1 MAGGS
6 GEPDTVVGDAGAMQ
20 GIEIGMAVAD
30 EALADDVRRAAAAA
44 ARSVT
49 DIDRGRPRACWASA
63 AGLVLD
69 LGAATAMAEAARAGG
84 LPRRDGVAIVAAEAG
99 MAELAAAVEVGAAQV
114 FVLPA
119 QVRELARFLAA
130 REQDDGAR
138 SRVVAVLGGHG
149 GAGASVLAAA
159 VAVTAPGRGITALAV
174 DADPWGGG
182 LDLLLGCAD
191 MPGLRW
197 GDLALRG
204 GHVPSD
210 ALVAALPGR
219 AGAVA
224 VLSAG
229 GAVAGT
235 SDAAGGAPSPEIPV
249 EGLLAVIDA
258 GRRSV
263 GVTVVDLPRRDDPAT
278 SACLEVADVVIVVMG
293 ATVRGCAAAR
303 SVIDGVARRARRV
316 GLVVRGPAPG
326 GLSAR
331 DVERAVGAPLLV
343 SMRPQPGLASQLDD
357 GGLRLRRG
365 TPLAVA
371 AGRVLDGVRR
381 GAA

>member
-1 MAGGS
+1 MR
-6 GEPDTVVGDAGAMQ
+6 

-30 EALADDVRRAAAAA
+30 SALADDVRRAAAAA
-44 ARSVT
+44 ARAVT
-49 DIDRGRPRACWASA
+49 DIDRGRPRAGWASA

-69 LGAATAMAEAARAGG
+69 LAAATAMAEAARSGG
-84 LPRRDGVAIVAAEAG
+84 LPRREGVAIVAAQAG

-114 FVLPA
+114 FVLPE
-119 QVRELARFLAA
+119 QVRDLARFLAA
-130 REQDDGAR
+130 REQDDGER
-138 SRVVAVLGGHG
+138 SRVVAVVGGHG

-159 VAVTAPGRGITALAV
+159 VAVAAPGRGVTALAV

-191 MPGLRW
+191 LPGLRW

-229 GAVAGT
+229 GGAGV
-235 SDAAGGAPSPEIPV
+235 PEIPV

-278 SACLEVADVVIVVMG
+278 SACLEVADAVVVVVG
-293 ATVRGCAAAR
+293 ATVRGCAAGRAVAGGLAGRAR
-303 SVIDGVARRARRV
+303 SV
-316 GLVVRGPAPG
+316 GLVVRGPSPG

-331 DVERAVGAPLLV
+331 DVERAVGLPLLA
-343 SMRPQPGLASQLDD
+343 SMRPQPRLDEQLD
-357 GGLRLRRG
+357 GAGLRLRRG
-365 TPLAVA
+365 TPLEVA

>member
-1 MAGGS
+1 MR
-6 GEPDTVVGDAGAMQ
+6 
-20 GIEIGMAVAD
+20 GIEIGMAVA
-30 EALADDVRRAAAAA
+30 AGPLADDVRRAAAAA
-44 ARSVT
+44 ARTVT
-49 DIDRGRPRACWASA
+49 DLDQGRPRAGWASA

-69 LGAATAMAEAARAGG
+69 LPAATAMAEAARAGG
-84 LPRRDGVAIVAAEAG
+84 LPRRDGVAIVAAQAG
-99 MAELAAAVEVGAAQV
+99 MQELEVAVSVGAAQV

-119 QVRELARFLAA
+119 QVRDLARFLAA

-138 SRVVAVLGGHG
+138 SRVVAVVGGHG
-149 GAGASVLAAA
+149 GAGASVLTAAIA
-159 VAVTAPGRGITALAV
+159 VAAPGRGVTALAV

-204 GHVPSD
+204 GHVPAE

-219 AGAVA
+219 AGALA
-224 VLSAG
+224 VLSASG
-229 GAVAGT
+229 GASGK
-235 SDAAGGAPSPEIPV
+235 DAPEIPV

-278 SACLEVADVVIVVMG
+278 AACLEIADVAVLVAA
-293 ATVRGCAAAR
+293 ATVRGAAAAR
-303 SVIDGVARRARRV
+303 TVADSVSGRARRV

-331 DVERAVGAPLLV
+331 DVERAVGVPLLA
-343 SMRPQPGLASQLDD
+343 SMRPQPGLAEQLDG
-357 GGLRLRRG
+357 GGLRLRKG

-381 GAA
+381 CAA

>member
-1 MAGGS
+1 MR
-6 GEPDTVVGDAGAMQ
+6 

-30 EALADDVRRAAAAA
+30 GALADDVRRAAAAA
-44 ARSVT
+44 ARTVT
-49 DIDRGRPRACWASA
+49 DVDRGQPRAAWATAS
-63 AGLVLD
+63 GLVLD
-69 LGAATAMAEAARAGG
+69 LAAAQVMAAAARAGG
-84 LPRRDGVAIVAAEAG
+84 LPRREGVAMVAAQAG
-99 MAELAAAVEVGAAQV
+99 LPELAAAVDVGAAQV
-114 FVLPA
+114 FELPA
-119 QVRELARFLAA
+119 QVRDLARFLAA
-130 REQDDGAR
+130 REPDDGAR

-159 VAVTAPGRGITALAV
+159 VAVAAPGRGITALAV

-191 MPGLRW
+191 LPGLRW

-204 GHVPSD
+204 GHVPSE

-219 AGAVA
+219 ADAVA
-224 VLSAG
+224 VL
-229 GAVAGT
+229 
-235 SDAAGGAPSPEIPV
+235 AAGGPPAPEIPA
-249 EGLLAVIDA
+249 EALLAVLDA

-263 GVTVVDLPRRDDPAT
+263 GVTVVDLPRRSDAAT
-278 SACLEVADVVIVVMG
+278 DACLEVADVVLVVCG
-293 ATVRGCAAAR
+293 ATVRACAAAR
-303 SVIDGVARRARRV
+303 SVADGVARRARAAR
-316 GLVVRGPAPG
+316 LVVRGPAPG

-331 DVERAVGAPLLV
+331 DVERAVGLPLLT
-343 SMRPQPGLASQLDD
+343 SMRPQPGLDAQLDE

-365 TPLAVA
+365 SPLAAA

>member
-1 MAGGS
+1 MR
-6 GEPDTVVGDAGAMQ
+6 

-30 EALADDVRRAAAAA
+30 GALADDVRRAAAAA
-44 ARSVT
+44 ARAVT

-69 LGAATAMAEAARAGG
+69 LAAASAMAEAARAGG
-84 LPRRDGVAIVAAEAG
+84 LPRREGVAIVAGEAG
-99 MAELAAAVEVGAAQV
+99 MAELAAAVEVGATQV

-191 MPGLRW
+191 TPGLRW

-219 AGAVA
+219 SGAVA

-229 GAVAGT
+229 GAVAGAGR
-235 SDAAGGAPSPEIPV
+235 DAGGAPSPEIPV

-263 GVTVVDLPRRDDPAT
+263 GVTVVDLPRRDDSAT
-278 SACLEVADVVIVVMG
+278 SACLEVADVVIVVAG

-303 SVIDGVARRARRV
+303 SVVDGVTGRARRI
-316 GLVVRGPAPG
+316 GLVARGPAPG

-331 DVERAVGAPLLV
+331 DVERAVGVPLV
-343 SMRPQPGLASQLDD
+343 ASMRPQPGLAAQLDD

-365 TPLAVA
+365 TPLSVA
-371 AGRVLDGVRR
+371 AGRVLDAVRR
-381 GAA
+381 SAA

>member
-1 MAGGS
+1 MR
-6 GEPDTVVGDAGAMQ
+6 

-30 EALADDVRRAAAAA
+30 GALADDVRRAAAAA

-49 DIDRGRPRACWASA
+49 DIDRGRPRAGWASA

-69 LGAATAMAEAARAGG
+69 LAAATAMAEAARAGG
-84 LPRRDGVAIVAAEAG
+84 LPRREGVALVASQAG
-99 MAELAAAVEVGAAQV
+99 MAELAAAVDVGAAQV

-138 SRVVAVLGGHG
+138 SRVLAVLGGHG

-159 VAVTAPGRGITALAV
+159 IAVTAPGRGTTALAV

-204 GHVPSD
+204 GHVPSE

-219 AGAVA
+219 PGAVA

-229 GAVAGT
+229 GAGPRDRAGEQ
-235 SDAAGGAPSPEIPV
+235 APAIPV
-249 EGLLAVIDA
+249 EGLLAVLDA

-278 SACLEVADVVIVVMG
+278 SACLEVADVVVVVAG

-303 SVIDGVARRARRV
+303 TVADGVAGRARQV

-331 DVERAVGAPLLV
+331 DVERAVGVPLLA
-343 SMRPQPGLASQLDD
+343 SMRPQPGLDGQLDD

-365 TPLAVA
+365 TPLSVA
-371 AGRVLDGVRR
+371 AGRVLDGLRR

>member
-1 MAGGS
+1 MR
-6 GEPDTVVGDAGAMQ
+6 

-30 EALADDVRRAAAAA
+30 GPLADDVRRAAAAA
-44 ARSVT
+44 SRAVT
-49 DIDRGRPRACWASA
+49 DIDRGRPRAGWASA

-69 LGAATAMAEAARAGG
+69 LAAATAMAEAARSGG
-84 LPRRDGVAIVAAEAG
+84 LPRREGVAIVAAEAG
-99 MAELAAAVEVGAAQV
+99 MAELTAAVEVGAAQV

-119 QVRELARFLAA
+119 QVRDLARFLAA
-130 REQDDGAR
+130 REPDDGAR
-138 SRVVAVLGGHG
+138 SRVLAVVGGHG

-159 VAVTAPGRGITALAV
+159 VAITAPGRGITALAV

-191 MPGLRW
+191 APGLRW

-219 AGAVA
+219 PGALA
-224 VLSAG
+224 VLAAG
-229 GAVAGT
+229 GAVDG
-235 SDAAGGAPSPEIPV
+235 PPPEIPV

-263 GVTVVDLPRRDDPAT
+263 GVTVVDQPRRDDPAT
-278 SACLEVADVVIVVMG
+278 SACLEVADVVVVVAG

-303 SVIDGVARRARRV
+303 SVADGVAGRARQV

-326 GLSAR
+326 GLSSR
-331 DVERAVGAPLLV
+331 DVERAVGVPLLA
-343 SMRPQPGLASQLDD
+343 SMRPQPRLDEQLDG

-365 TPLAVA
+365 TPLAAA
-371 AGRVLDGVRR
+371 AGRVLDGLRR

>member
-1 MAGGS
+1 
-6 GEPDTVVGDAGAMQ
+6 MQ

-30 EALADDVRRAAAAA
+30 GGLADDVRRAAAAA
-44 ARSVT
+44 ARGVT
-49 DIDRGRPRACWASA
+49 EIDRGRPRAAWASA
-63 AGLVLD
+63 TGLVLD
-69 LGAATAMAEAARAGG
+69 LNAATAMADAARAGG
-84 LPRRDGVAIVAAEAG
+84 LPRREGVAIVARQAG
-99 MAELAAAVEVGAAQV
+99 MAELAVAVDVGAAQV
-114 FVLPA
+114 FALPD

-130 REQDDGAR
+130 REPDDGAR

-149 GAGASVLAAA
+149 GAGASVLTAA
-159 VAVTAPGRGITALAV
+159 VAVAAPGRGVTALAV

-191 MPGLRW
+191 LPGLRW

-229 GAVAGT
+229 GSPV
-235 SDAAGGAPSPEIPV
+235 PEIPA
-249 EGLLAVIDA
+249 EALLAVLDA

-263 GVTVVDLPRRDDPAT
+263 GVTVVDLPRRSDSAT
-278 SACLEVADVVIVVMG
+278 AACLEVADVVLVVVG

-303 SVIDGVARRARRV
+303 SVADGAVRRARSA

-331 DVERAVGAPLLV
+331 DVERAVGLPLLT
-343 SMRPQPGLASQLDD
+343 SMRPQPGLDTQLED

-365 TPLAVA
+365 SPLSVA

>member
-1 MAGGS
+1 MR
-6 GEPDTVVGDAGAMQ
+6 

-30 EALADDVRRAAAAA
+30 GALADDVRRAAAAA
-44 ARSVT
+44 ARAVT
-49 DIDRGRPRACWASA
+49 DIDRGRPRAGWASA

-69 LGAATAMAEAARAGG
+69 LGAATAMAEAARGGG
-84 LPRRDGVAIVAAEAG
+84 LPRREGVAIVASQAG
-99 MAELAAAVEVGAAQV
+99 MAELAAAVDVGAAQV

-119 QVRELARFLAA
+119 QVRDLARFLAA
-130 REQDDGAR
+130 REPDDGER
-138 SRVVAVLGGHG
+138 SRVVAVVGGHG

-159 VAVTAPGRGITALAV
+159 VAVAAPGRGVTALAV

-191 MPGLRW
+191 LPGLRW
-197 GDLALRG
+197 GDLAVRG

-229 GAVAGT
+229 GAGV
-235 SDAAGGAPSPEIPV
+235 PEIPV

-278 SACLEVADVVIVVMG
+278 SACLEVADVVVVVVG
-293 ATVRGCAAAR
+293 ATVRGCAAGRAVAAGVAGRAR
-303 SVIDGVARRARRV
+303 SV
-316 GLVVRGPAPG
+316 GLVVRGPSPG

-331 DVERAVGAPLLV
+331 DVERAVGLPLLA
-343 SMRPQPGLASQLDD
+343 SMRPQPRLDEQLD
-357 GGLRLRRG
+357 GAGLRLRRG

>member
-1 MAGGS
+1 MPVGS
-6 GEPDTVVGDAGAMQ
+6 GEPDNAIGDGGAMR
-20 GIEIGMAVAD
+20 GIEIGMAVA
-30 EALADDVRRAAAAA
+30 EGPLADDVRRAAAAA

-49 DIDRGRPRACWASA
+49 DIDRGRPRAGWASA
-63 AGLVLD
+63 AGVVLD
-69 LGAATAMAEAARAGG
+69 LAAATAMAEAARAGG

-138 SRVVAVLGGHG
+138 SRVVAVVGGHG

-159 VAVTAPGRGITALAV
+159 VAVTAPGRGVTALAV

-191 MPGLRW
+191 VPGLRW

-204 GHVPSD
+204 GHVPAD

-224 VLSAG
+224 VL
-229 GAVAGT
+229 
-235 SDAAGGAPSPEIPV
+235 AAGGATGGAAAPEIPV

-278 SACLEVADVVIVVMG
+278 AACLEVADLAVVVAA

-303 SVIDGVARRARRV
+303 SVADGVSGRARQV
-316 GLVVRGPAPG
+316 ALVVRGPAPG

-331 DVERAVGAPLLV
+331 DVARAVGFPLLA
-343 SMRPQPGLASQLDD
+343 SMRPQPGLDAQLDG

-365 TPLAVA
+365 SPLAVA

-381 GAA
+381 GAV

>member
-1 MAGGS
+1 MR
-6 GEPDTVVGDAGAMQ
+6 

-30 EALADDVRRAAAAA
+30 GPLADDVRRAAAAA

-49 DIDRGRPRACWASA
+49 DIDRGRPRAGWASA

-69 LGAATAMAEAARAGG
+69 LAAATAMAEAARAGG
-84 LPRRDGVAIVAAEAG
+84 LPRRDGVAIVAAQAG
-99 MAELAAAVEVGAAQV
+99 MAELAAAVEVGAAHV
-114 FVLPA
+114 FVLPD
-119 QVRELARFLAA
+119 QVRDLARFLAA

-159 VAVTAPGRGITALAV
+159 VAVAAPGRGVTALAV

-204 GHVPSD
+204 GHVPAE

-219 AGAVA
+219 AGALA
-224 VLSAG
+224 VLAAG
-229 GAVAGT
+229 GTAGG
-235 SDAAGGAPSPEIPV
+235 AAGGAMVPEIPV

-263 GVTVVDLPRRDDPAT
+263 GVTVVDLPRRNDPAT
-278 SACLEVADVVIVVMG
+278 AACLEVADVVVVVAS

-303 SVIDGVARRARRV
+303 AVAGGVAGRARQAA
-316 GLVVRGPAPG
+316 LVVRGPAPG

-331 DVERAVGAPLLV
+331 DVERAVGLPLLA
-343 SMRPQPGLASQLDD
+343 SMRPQPGLAAQLDG

>member
-1 MAGGS
+1 MR
-6 GEPDTVVGDAGAMQ
+6 
-20 GIEIGMAVAD
+20 GIEIGMAVSD
-30 EALADDVRRAAAAA
+30 GALADDVRRAAAAA

-69 LGAATAMAEAARAGG
+69 LAAATAMAEAARAGG
-84 LPRRDGVAIVAAEAG
+84 LARRDGVAIVAAQAG

-114 FVLPA
+114 FALPA
-119 QVRELARFLAA
+119 QVRDLARFLAA

-182 LDLLLGCAD
+182 LDLVLGCAD

-229 GAVAGT
+229 GTAAAGT
-235 SDAAGGAPSPEIPV
+235 RDQGGGAPSPEIPV

-263 GVTVVDLPRRDDPAT
+263 GVTVVDLPRRDDPTT
-278 SACLEVADVVIVVMG
+278 SACLEVADVVVVVSA

-303 SVIDGVARRARRV
+303 TVVDGVAARARQV

-331 DVERAVGAPLLV
+331 DVERAVGVPLLA
-343 SMRPQPGLASQLDD
+343 SMRPQPGLAAQLDD

-371 AGRVLDGVRR
+371 AGRVLDGLRR

>member
-1 MAGGS
+1 MR
-6 GEPDTVVGDAGAMQ
+6 

-30 EALADDVRRAAAAA
+30 GALADDVRRAAAAA

-49 DIDRGRPRACWASA
+49 DIDRGRPRAGWASA

-69 LGAATAMAEAARAGG
+69 LAAATAMAEAARAGG
-84 LPRRDGVAIVAAEAG
+84 LPRREGVAIVAAEAG

-119 QVRELARFLAA
+119 QVRDLARFLAA

-138 SRVVAVLGGHG
+138 SRVVAVVGGHG

-204 GHVPSD
+204 GHVRSE

-229 GAVAGT
+229 GTATGGRP
-235 SDAAGGAPSPEIPV
+235 AGGAPSPEIPV

-263 GVTVVDLPRRDDPAT
+263 GVTVVALPRRDDPAT
-278 SACLEVADVVIVVMG
+278 SACLEVADAVVVVAS

-303 SVIDGVARRARRV
+303 TVADGVAGRARQV

-331 DVERAVGAPLLV
+331 DVERAVGLPLLA
-343 SMRPQPGLASQLDD
+343 SMRPQPGLDAQLDD

-365 TPLAVA
+365 TPLSVA
-371 AGRVLDGVRR
+371 AGRVLDGLRR

>member
-1 MAGGS
+1 
-6 GEPDTVVGDAGAMQ
+6 
-20 GIEIGMAVAD
+20 
-30 EALADDVRRAAAAA
+30 
-44 ARSVT
+44 
-49 DIDRGRPRACWASA
+49 
-63 AGLVLD
+63 
-69 LGAATAMAEAARAGG
+69 
-84 LPRRDGVAIVAAEAG
+84 
-99 MAELAAAVEVGAAQV
+99 
-114 FVLPA
+114 
-119 QVRELARFLAA
+119 
-130 REQDDGAR
+130 
-138 SRVVAVLGGHG
+138 
-149 GAGASVLAAA
+149 
-159 VAVTAPGRGITALAV
+159 
-174 DADPWGGG
+174 
-182 LDLLLGCAD
+182 LLLGCAD

-204 GHVPSD
+204 GHVPSE

-229 GAVAGT
+229 GSVAAG
-235 SDAAGGAPSPEIPV
+235 SRDAGGAPSPGIPV

-278 SACLEVADVVIVVMG
+278 SACLEVADVVVVVAA

-303 SVIDGVARRARRV
+303 TVADGLAGRARQV

-331 DVERAVGAPLLV
+331 DVERSVGVPLLA
-343 SMRPQPGLASQLDD
+343 SMRPQPGLAAQLDD

-371 AGRVLDGVRR
+371 AGRVLDGLRR